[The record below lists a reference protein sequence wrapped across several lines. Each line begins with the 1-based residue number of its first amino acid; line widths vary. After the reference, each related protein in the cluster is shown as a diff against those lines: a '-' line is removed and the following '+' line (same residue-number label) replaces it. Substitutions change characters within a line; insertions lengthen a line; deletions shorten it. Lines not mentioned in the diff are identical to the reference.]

1 MQDGHSREREEGTD
15 VSTRLTY
22 FLIGGTIGA
31 IVALLFAPKAGREL
45 RGDIAD
51 ATRKGVDRTR
61 ETATQIGTKAGEYY
75 EVTKD
80 RASDLYTSATQKASE
95 VAARKGEQI
104 SAAIQ
109 AGKQAYADEKR
120 RSESSGML
128 EPGPTHYEG
137 EKGS

>member
-1 MQDGHSREREEGTD
+1 MQNGHSRERETGTD
-15 VSTRLTY
+15 LSTRLTY

-31 IVALLFAPKAGREL
+31 IVALLFAPKAGHEL

-61 ETATQIGTKAGEYY
+61 ETAAQLGTKAGEYY

-80 RASDLYTSATQKASE
+80 RASDLYASTAQKASE

-109 AGKQAYADEKR
+109 AGKQAYAEEKR
-120 RSESSGML
+120 RSEASGML
-128 EPGPTHYEG
+128 EPGPTYFVG
-137 EKGS
+137 E